1 MLGLGPQQAAFE
13 AALGALPDRLLD
25 TPVGVAVSGGSDSL
39 ALLILAHRWAARRG
53 RVLRALTVDH
63 GLRPESRAEAE
74 AVGRLCADMGIEHD
88 ILRLEGAAPRQSALR
103 RGRHAAL
110 ARTIADKSGHLL
122 LTGHTAD
129 DQAETF
135 LMRARQGS
143 GWYGLA
149 GMRPLSLSPVWPEG
163 EGVFIARP
171 LLGIRREALRAF
183 LRDEGL
189 GWADDPSNDNPAF
202 ERVRMR
208 RLLCPEMSRNVPV
221 LSLVDRFQ
229 TLRMIEDG
237 AIWRWMT
244 ANVRAGEAGI
254 HVASFAGHPPE
265 RAARALG
272 MLLQIAAGREMPP
285 RGESLRRL
293 AEEIVSKGD
302 FRGATLGGCR
312 ITARR
317 THICLKP
324 ECGPLPPGTAA
335 RLAATQAILSGNPN
349 EIAASAGKESFLED
363 LVPIF

>member
-1 MLGLGPQQAAFE
+1 MQGLNPQAAFE
-13 AALGALPDRLLD
+13 AALAALPDCLLD
-25 TPVGVAVSGGSDSL
+25 APIGVAVSGGSDSL
-39 ALLILAHRWAARRG
+39 ALLILAHRWATGQG
-53 RVLRALTVDH
+53 RTVHAFTVDH
-63 GLRPESRAEAE
+63 GLRAEAGAEAE
-74 AVGRLCADMGIEHD
+74 AVGRFCRALGISHD

-110 ARTIADKSGHLL
+110 ARTLRDTSGHLL

-171 LLGIRREALRAF
+171 LLKVRRETLRDF
-183 LRDEGL
+183 LRGEGAE
-189 GWADDPSNDNPAF
+189 WADDPSNDNPAF

-208 RLLCPEMSRNVPV
+208 RLLCPEVSQTVPV

-229 TLRMIEDG
+229 TLRMVEDVL
-237 AIWRWMT
+237 IWRWMR
-244 ANVRAGEAGI
+244 ANVRASEAGI
-254 HVASFAGHPPE
+254 IVASFAGLPAE

-272 MLLQIAAGREMPP
+272 SLLQIAAGREMPP
-285 RGESLRRL
+285 RGESLLRL
-293 AEEIVSKGD
+293 AERIVSEQD
-302 FRGATLGGCR
+302 FRGSTLGGCR
-312 ITARR
+312 ITRR
-317 THICLKP
+317 SGQLLLRP
-324 ECGPLPPGTAA
+324 ETGPPPHGIAA
-335 RLAATQAILSGNPN
+335 RLTATAAILSGNPN
-349 EIAASAGKESFLED
+349 EIASSAGKESFLED